1 MFKTKTESF
10 SLWETIVTNKPIA
23 VEQQKQLTVFTRT
36 VRVGD
41 SLHMI
46 LDLYA
51 GSQKQ
56 TDTEKKAWGERC

>member
-10 SLWETIVTNKPIA
+10 SLWEAIVNNKPIA
-23 VEQQKQLTVFTRT
+23 VEQQKQLTVFTRII
-36 VRVGD
+36 RVGD
-41 SLHMI
+41 SLHMT

>member
-10 SLWETIVTNKPIA
+10 SLWETIVNNKPIA
-23 VEQQKQLTVFTRT
+23 VEQQKQLTVFTRIIS
-36 VRVGD
+36 VGD
-41 SLHMI
+41 SLHII

>member
-10 SLWETIVTNKPIA
+10 SLWETIVNNKPIA

-56 TDTEKKAWGERC
+56 TDTEKKARGERC

>member
-10 SLWETIVTNKPIA
+10 SPWEAIVNNKPIA
-23 VEQQKQLTVFTRT
+23 VEQQKQLTVFTR
-36 VRVGD
+36 VIRVGD
-41 SLHMI
+41 SLHMV

>member
-10 SLWETIVTNKPIA
+10 SLWETIVNNKPIA
-23 VEQQKQLTVFTRT
+23 AEQQKQLTVLTRT
-36 VRVGD
+36 IRVGD